1 MIEADVSRKDR
12 TASDR
17 QSATSLQLSSSSP
30 SQQARSLQ
38 VMRNGEEVSIKQ
50 AHRVPESET
59 YTVQP
64 KTEVHS
70 VSEIDTMEQMTEFYA
85 MSVQHT
91 MQPMTEITTV
101 SVRRNQKV
109 HDIASKH
116 HQTLLSEVEK
126 YQDEAKEPA
135 MHQTGDSEPGG
146 DDQDLLHIPQHEDSV
161 DPNDSVQYLL
171 HIHDLQHGD
180 STEPGGNKQDLVHI
194 HHNQHD
200 EPSGS
205 NMELLHTDVHKHEDS
220 TEPSGGEQELLTI
233 HTNQQHEGGEPSGS
247 NMVSMF
253 KSSQQTIPPSQL
265 Q

>member
-1 MIEADVSRKDR
+1 LWDDQNDGTTSTCDQQGEDQCEGTTSNCVQLYEDQYEDKTSSCDQLATVRTTQAPATVPVSEADPILLHQNSNMYSSYSVQMIEADVSRKDR

-161 DPNDSVQYLL
+161 DPNDSV
-171 HIHDLQHGD
+171 
-180 STEPGGNKQDLVHI
+180 
-194 HHNQHD
+194 
-200 EPSGS
+200 
-205 NMELLHTDVHKHEDS
+205 
-220 TEPSGGEQELLTI
+220 
-233 HTNQQHEGGEPSGS
+233 
-247 NMVSMF
+247 
-253 KSSQQTIPPSQL
+253 
-265 Q
+265 